1 MTNQDIRVST
11 EWEHSITNLLG
22 HAPTTEP
29 GIALRQWIL
38 HQGVENHLDLLS
50 WEEEE
55 IKANPTQ
62 QVFSLDEHG
71 QGSYLRTNQTKQ
83 LCGLITYMKHIFSE
97 YMSTG
102 VRTDPFHPFSPE
114 EWSHQTS
121 TMMRTFLVQNL
132 PTPIGPEPVTSGPIP
147 SSKPAAYSPAALEL
161 MSFKKGIKRE
171 ITAYPSLKDERYF
184 DGFKRSLFIVAKT
197 HECSDVLDPTYTP
210 GSEPEEQE
218 LFEAKQTFM
227 FSVFNTNLQTD
238 MGKTIVRRHLASTD
252 AQAVW
257 KELSEHMKTSS
268 KGASEKRRLTQYV
281 TNTVL
286 DDNFK
291 GTTEQFV
298 LHFNEQF
305 RQLEEISE
313 DDERLPSS
321 VKLTLLQTAVRS
333 INDLRIVETLDEFQS
348 TTHGHGSSTSLS
360 FDTYYDLL
368 LNACVRYDK
377 TKKANIGKRR
387 NVYATNMDDTYV
399 DLPTACIDDVPD
411 SPYGGIDLPPDEFYQ
426 VHALSS
432 RHPPPQRPGQPTRP
446 PFRPPSQNSRPTNPI
461 RRCDGPIFLPPQ
473 IYRLLSED
481 ALKALKAYNTEA
493 ISRFHKRKVHNTEI
507 VEEPQ
512 DDPPGPPVSE
522 NDLPDLPESDLNIPD
537 DPILDFVNSQCHS
550 SEDLDQALQAYQAF
564 QIPSPQDSTMT
575 PERTIN
581 HHFTYHIAQAS
592 QAKHGSLVDRGAN
605 GGLAGSDVRIL
616 SRSSRKC
623 TVTGIDSHELQGL
636 DVVQCA
642 ALVETNH
649 GIVNLIM
656 NEYACYGKGHTIHSS
671 GQIEWFKNSV
681 DDRSVQVGGKQRIC
695 TTDGYTMPLTCKV
708 GLMYLSI
715 IGKPTDQDLERY
727 PAVHLTGPH
736 KWDPSVLDYTHPS
749 GDGEPPWSN
758 DPEERYAF
766 DPNFDEFG
774 DYTQRAIQTLSILD
788 DSSPTL
794 TPSSNYLANQHDL
807 RTSQHAVKH
816 EAPDYE
822 KFRPYFGWV
831 NVDTVQKTMQQ
842 STQWGVSL
850 PNTFPMKRHLKSRNP
865 ALNVPRRHEAVAT
878 DTVFSDTPAVDSG
891 VKQAQVFVGR
901 DTLVADAYPMKSGKQ
916 FVNTLE
922 DNIRRRG
929 AMDKLLSDSAK
940 TEISNKVMDIL
951 RAYHISNWHSEPYHQ
966 NQNPAEWRYRTI
978 KSWTNT
984 VMNRSGAP
992 ANCWLL
998 CLIYVCYLL
1007 NHIACTA
1014 LDGKIP
1020 LLALTGITPDIS
1032 IILLFTFYQPVFY
1045 ATYDQHFPSESE
1057 ERAGYWVGFGEH
1069 CGDAM
1074 THKILD
1080 QDTQKIIYRSAVR
1093 PKKSSTPNHR
1103 LAPHGG
1109 EVSTSSD
1116 PSEDK
1121 NSSGSPIGAPEGS
1134 SPEQKAPTVFIRSR
1148 DEENPSGSKPMPT
1161 FDPSDL
1167 IGRTFLLPP
1176 EENGER
1182 HRAKVSRK
1190 VVEII
1195 DQEDGK
1201 RVENINFIL
1210 DIGNGKVE
1218 ELISYNQLLEHLENA
1233 QDHDM
1238 GMDQELFK
1246 FRAIIGHQGPLLASD
1261 PDWKGSKYNVQ
1272 VEWETGE
1279 ITFEPLSIIAADDP
1293 VTCAAYAKEK
1303 DLLALEGWRRFR
1315 SLAKK
1320 DKVLARAIKQSKIR
1334 QVRRSQTYMFGYLI
1348 PRNYMEAMQFDSE
1361 NKNSKWYD
1369 AIKLEMESMVEYKVF
1384 KKWDKAILDKHK
1396 KVKNPPK
1403 GYHRIKVHLVFAV
1416 KFDGRQKA
1424 RLVADGH
1431 LTPEPIEN
1439 IYSGV
1444 VSLRNLRLVIF
1455 LGKLNNLELWG
1466 ADIGNAYLEA
1476 FTDEKLYIV
1485 AGPEFQELEGYILI
1499 FLKALYGLKS
1509 SGKRW
1514 AEVIHGILRDM
1525 KFLPS
1530 KADPCIW
1537 LRKAP
1542 NLRCYEYIAVYVDD
1556 LCIAAEFPSA
1566 IIQIFKSKYHL
1577 KVKGDG
1583 KLTYHLG
1590 ADYFEDPDGTFVSQP
1605 KKYIDKLADT
1615 YKRLFNEDPP
1625 KGYKSPLDKNDHP
1638 ELDTSEILEGDM
1650 AAKYLTMVG
1659 QLQWLVTLGRFDI
1672 HAQVAT
1678 MSRFRAAPR
1687 QGHMERLK
1695 RIYSYA
1701 IRTKDYAIRF
1711 RTEKPDWYSKKQ
1723 ATVETATYG

>member
-1 MTNQDIRVST
+1 MLCTHKTASSASLVLEICHQFTNPFLNQFL
-11 EWEHSITNLLG
+11 SIFGGNC
-22 HAPTTEP
+22 
-29 GIALRQWIL
+29 II
-38 HQGVENHLDLLS
+38 
-50 WEEEE
+50 
-55 IKANPTQ
+55 
-62 QVFSLDEHG
+62 
-71 QGSYLRTNQTKQ
+71 
-83 LCGLITYMKHIFSE
+83 
-97 YMSTG
+97 
-102 VRTDPFHPFSPE
+102 
-114 EWSHQTS
+114 
-121 TMMRTFLVQNL
+121 
-132 PTPIGPEPVTSGPIP
+132 
-147 SSKPAAYSPAALEL
+147 
-161 MSFKKGIKRE
+161 
-171 ITAYPSLKDERYF
+171 
-184 DGFKRSLFIVAKT
+184 
-197 HECSDVLDPTYTP
+197 
-210 GSEPEEQE
+210 
-218 LFEAKQTFM
+218 
-227 FSVFNTNLQTD
+227 
-238 MGKTIVRRHLASTD
+238 
-252 AQAVW
+252 
-257 KELSEHMKTSS
+257 
-268 KGASEKRRLTQYV
+268 
-281 TNTVL
+281 
-286 DDNFK
+286 
-291 GTTEQFV
+291 
-298 LHFNEQF
+298 
-305 RQLEEISE
+305 
-313 DDERLPSS
+313 
-321 VKLTLLQTAVRS
+321 
-333 INDLRIVETLDEFQS
+333 
-348 TTHGHGSSTSLS
+348 
-360 FDTYYDLL
+360 
-368 LNACVRYDK
+368 NACVRYDK

-387 NVYATNMDDTYV
+387 NVYATNIDDTYV
-399 DLPTACIDDVPD
+399 DLPTACIDDVPG
-411 SPYGGIDLPPDEFYQ
+411 SPYGDIDLPPDEFYQ

-446 PFRPPSQNSRPTNPI
+446 TFRPQSQNPRPTNPI
-461 RRCDGPIFLPPQ
+461 RRYEGPIFLPPQ

-512 DDPPGPPVSE
+512 TDPPGPPVSE

-564 QIPSPQDSTMT
+564 QIPCPQDSTMT
-575 PERTIN
+575 PERSIN
-581 HHFTYHIAQAS
+581 HHFTYHVAQAS
-592 QAKHGSLVDRGAN
+592 QAKHGSLVDKGAN

-642 ALVETNH
+642 ALVQTNH

-695 TTDGYTMPLTCKV
+695 TTDGYAMPLTCRG
-708 GLMYLSI
+708 GLMYLSLL
-715 IGKPTDQDLERY
+715 GKPTDQDLERY

-736 KWDPSVLDYTHPS
+736 EWDPSVLDYTHLS

-758 DPEERYAF
+758 DPDERYAF

-788 DSSPTL
+788 DSSSTF
-794 TPSSNYLANQHDL
+794 TPCSTYIANQHDS
-807 RTSQHAVKH
+807 RTYQHAVKH

-822 KFRPYFGWV
+822 KLRPYFGWV
-831 NVDTVQKTMQQ
+831 NVDTVQKTMEQ

-1057 ERAGYWVGFGEH
+1057 DRAGYWVGFGEH

-1121 NSSGSPIGAPEGS
+1121 ISSGSPLGDPEGY

-1182 HRAKVSRK
+1182 HRAKVTRK
-1190 VVEII
+1190 VVEIV

-1238 GMDQELFK
+1238 GMDQEFFK

-1293 VTCAAYAKEK
+1293 VTCAAYAKEN

-1369 AIKLEMESMVEYKVF
+1369 AI
-1384 KKWDKAILDKHK
+1384 
-1396 KVKNPPK
+1396 
-1403 GYHRIKVHLVFAV
+1403 
-1416 KFDGRQKA
+1416 
-1424 RLVADGH
+1424 
-1431 LTPEPIEN
+1431 
-1439 IYSGV
+1439 
-1444 VSLRNLRLVIF
+1444 SLRWNPWLNTKYSKSGI
-1455 LGKLNNLELWG
+1455 KLS
-1466 ADIGNAYLEA
+1466 
-1476 FTDEKLYIV
+1476 
-1485 AGPEFQELEGYILI
+1485 LI
-1499 FLKALYGLKS
+1499 NI
-1509 SGKRW
+1509 R
-1514 AEVIHGILRDM
+1514 
-1525 KFLPS
+1525 
-1530 KADPCIW
+1530 
-1537 LRKAP
+1537 
-1542 NLRCYEYIAVYVDD
+1542 
-1556 LCIAAEFPSA
+1556 
-1566 IIQIFKSKYHL
+1566 KSKTLL
-1577 KVKGDG
+1577 KVIKG
-1583 KLTYHLG
+1583 
-1590 ADYFEDPDGTFVSQP
+1590 
-1605 KKYIDKLADT
+1605 
-1615 YKRLFNEDPP
+1615 
-1625 KGYKSPLDKNDHP
+1625 
-1638 ELDTSEILEGDM
+1638 
-1650 AAKYLTMVG
+1650 
-1659 QLQWLVTLGRFDI
+1659 
-1672 HAQVAT
+1672 
-1678 MSRFRAAPR
+1678 
-1687 QGHMERLK
+1687 
-1695 RIYSYA
+1695 
-1701 IRTKDYAIRF
+1701 
-1711 RTEKPDWYSKKQ
+1711 SKFI
-1723 ATVETATYG
+1723 